1 MSKDWNQAYAN
12 NKTPWDKGAASPAL
26 EEWLGKG
33 GNALMGK
40 GLVLGCGLG
49 HDVRLLAKSA
59 KSAKEGNRGNG
70 AEKNFEVIGIDFS
83 QIAIEKAEALR
94 SSSLESYL
102 CYDFFKYAEQPDQ
115 SNSCDWAFEHT
126 FFCAI
131 PKELRKTYVDCLVQ
145 LLKPKAFFL
154 AIFFIED
161 PKASAASASSDGPP
175 FKIKKEAI
183 DAYFEEHFN
192 LIDAYTPKRHYKS
205 RPYGSEYV
213 CLMQL
218 K

>member
-26 EEWLGKG
+26 EEWLGKEK
-33 GNALMGK
+33 NVFRGK
-40 GLVLGCGLG
+40 GIVLGCGLG

-59 KSAKEGNRGNG
+59 KEGNGGNA
-70 AEKNFEVIGIDFS
+70 AEGILEVTGIDFS

-94 SSSLESYL
+94 SSALESYL
-102 CYDFFKYAEQPDQ
+102 CTDFFEYAEQPDQ
-115 SNSCDWAFEHT
+115 SNSYDWAFEHT

-131 PKELRKTYVDCLVQ
+131 PNELRNNYVDCLVQ

-154 AIFFIED
+154 AIFFIQD
-161 PKASAASASSDGPP
+161 PKDLAASASSDGPP
-175 FKIKKEAI
+175 FKIKREAI
-183 DAYFEEHFN
+183 DAYFEEHFE
-192 LIDAYTPKRHYKS
+192 IITAYTPKQHYKS
-205 RPYGSEYV
+205 RPYGSEYI

-218 K
+218 M